1 MKAKGKTTFI
11 PNYHFYYQTWQ
22 SEICF
27 FKHICDCLG
36 CDRVMHG
43 VVDKVGGLN
52 SITKPFSDDLI
63 DNGLFVPRRKLKRM
77 ASFAIFL
84 VPIHFLLNPF
94 NVRLP

>member
-1 MKAKGKTTFI
+1 
-11 PNYHFYYQTWQ
+11 
-22 SEICF
+22 
-27 FKHICDCLG
+27 
-36 CDRVMHG
+36 MHG

-52 SITKPFSDDLI
+52 NITKPFSDDLI
-63 DNGLFVPRRKLKRM
+63 DNGLFVSRRKLKRM

>member
-1 MKAKGKTTFI
+1 
-11 PNYHFYYQTWQ
+11 
-22 SEICF
+22 
-27 FKHICDCLG
+27 
-36 CDRVMHG
+36 MHG

-84 VPIHFLLNPF
+84 VPIHFLLNHF
-94 NVRLP
+94 NVRRP